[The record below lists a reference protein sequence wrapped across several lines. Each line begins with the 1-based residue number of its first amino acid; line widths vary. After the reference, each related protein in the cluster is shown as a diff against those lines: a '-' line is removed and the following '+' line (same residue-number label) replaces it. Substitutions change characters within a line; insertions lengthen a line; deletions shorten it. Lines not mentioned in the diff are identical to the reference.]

1 MSGRLVGCWLAMAI
15 PDFPEHQ
22 LRILETIA
30 SQQAPSSAEHAAIE
44 LAAKA
49 LLFIHAT
56 RQATAFGDYL
66 KEIDA
71 GLTDEQRKHLERL
84 GLE

>member
-1 MSGRLVGCWLAMAI
+1 MST
-15 PDFPEHQ
+15 PEREFDPEPE
-22 LRILETIA
+22 LRILETLA
-30 SQQAPSSAEHAAIE
+30 AQQAPSSAEHATLA
-44 LAAKA
+44 LAAKT

-71 GLTDEQRKHLERL
+71 GLTDEQRKHLGRL
-84 GLE
+84 GLD

>member
-1 MSGRLVGCWLAMAI
+1 MSETERKLE
-15 PDFPEHQ
+15 PEHE
-22 LRILETIA
+22 LRILETLA
-30 SQQAPSSAEHAAIE
+30 NQQAPSSAEHAAIE
-44 LAAKA
+44 LAARA

-56 RQATAFGDYL
+56 KQATAFGEYL

-71 GLTDEQRKHLERL
+71 GLTDEQRKHLDRL

>member
-1 MSGRLVGCWLAMAI
+1 MEDRMSETEQGLDL
-15 PDFPEHQ
+15 DDE
-22 LRILETIA
+22 LRILETLA

-56 RQATAFGDYL
+56 RQTAAFGGYL

-71 GLTDEQRKHLERL
+71 GLTDEQRKHLGRL
-84 GLE
+84 GLD

>member
-1 MSGRLVGCWLAMAI
+1 MSESERK
-15 PDFPEHQ
+15 FEPEPE
-22 LRILETIA
+22 LRVLEMLA
-30 SQQAPSSAEHAAIE
+30 SQQVPSSAEHAAIE

-66 KEIDA
+66 KELDA
-71 GLTDEQRKHLERL
+71 GLTDEQREHLSRL